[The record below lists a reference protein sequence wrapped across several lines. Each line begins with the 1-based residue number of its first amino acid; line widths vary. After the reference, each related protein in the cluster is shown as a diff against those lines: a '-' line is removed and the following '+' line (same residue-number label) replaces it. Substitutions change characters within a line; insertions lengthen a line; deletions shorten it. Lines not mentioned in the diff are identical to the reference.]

1 MMALSPVRARS
12 CTSRWRRRRTR
23 SSACFS
29 TYARNHRVLH
39 SFPTRRSSDLLILG
53 ISPRYGLEARSLTR
67 FAAQFPFAVLF
78 LLDSKS
84 ATRAIPSEAHVGFLT
99 KPFNPYELHE
109 KVGQLLALRAATP
122 KTTKTPHDRR

>member
-67 FAAQFPFAVLF
+67 FAAQFPDRKSTRLNSSHVEISYAVFCLKKKMHDDAVGRARALLHIALEAAEDPLF
-78 LLDSKS
+78 C
-84 ATRAIPSEAHVGFLT
+84 RG
-99 KPFNPYELHE
+99 LHE
-109 KVGQLLALRAATP
+109 RA
-122 KTTKTPHDRR
+122 HI